1 MGVCRL
7 ANWEKEELKKLYNY
21 CCAWC
26 GVTTD
31 AGIRGCQSLAC
42 DHVETAY
49 AGGSDVSFNNFQ
61 ILCGRCNSIKGA
73 YSLDQLLPRQP
84 CYNLIEIE
92 RKQYIFKT
100 YIMPMRRLSPEGMD
114 YPRNK
119 KKRST

>member
-7 ANWEKEELKKLYNY
+7 AQWEKEELKKLYNY

-31 AGIRGCQSLAC
+31 AGIRGSQYLAG

-49 AGGSDVSFNNFQ
+49 AGGSNYDFNNYQ
-61 ILCGRCNSIKGA
+61 ILCGKCNSVKGQ
-73 YSLDQLLPRQP
+73 YSLDKLPPRQP

-92 RKQYIFKT
+92 KKQYIFQYK
-100 YIMPMRRLSPEGMD
+100 IMPLRRLSPEGMD

-119 KKRST
+119 KKCST